1 MDLLDD
7 SDEYGLTN
15 IVGDKIEI
23 YKSPLQLKID
33 NKIYKIDLPEYIEDI
48 NIDLYQY
55 LINERNNNN
64 TLKIR
69 LYKQMIKE
77 NVEYNF
83 IKYNGKSINLQELKK
98 ELKNFKSISYN
109 PNNNDK
115 FIASIDVEKQFIHIY
130 EFVSNSLN
138 YKAKYIH
145 AQYEKNKNTICH
157 LDYSVNK
164 YTKEQYEKIIHD
176 PYKIEKSNT
185 HEKIWRL
192 DGNIYIESFYKIIF
206 CMFEKNEKYIKEL
219 FNE

>member
-145 AQYEKNKNTICH
+145 AQ
-157 LDYSVNK
+157 
-164 YTKEQYEKIIHD
+164 
-176 PYKIEKSNT
+176 
-185 HEKIWRL
+185 
-192 DGNIYIESFYKIIF
+192 
-206 CMFEKNEKYIKEL
+206 
-219 FNE
+219 